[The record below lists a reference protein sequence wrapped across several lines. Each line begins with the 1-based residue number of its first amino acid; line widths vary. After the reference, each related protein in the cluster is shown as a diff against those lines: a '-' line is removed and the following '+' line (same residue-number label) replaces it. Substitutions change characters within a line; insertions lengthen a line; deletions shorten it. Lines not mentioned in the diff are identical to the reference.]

1 MNRGAHEGE
10 SGVALYYFDASV
22 SSVEEC
28 LFVDTKQNYELL
40 KKDVDSVSY
49 VSSDRNRFYLCVEGS
64 IYGITL
70 DTRQINTVAEN
81 LRSDC
86 YVSSSSG
93 RYLAWLQQNE
103 PYNSNKI
110 TVLDFDTMTTKE
122 ISCGDSER
130 ICHAVNQVFTHVS
143 QWTDAL
149 TSIGIHGEDLFTAWP
164 DAADISTEHEG
175 MKSSP

>member
-86 YVSSSSG
+86 YVSVSYTHLDVYKRQSVGRRIWPGPGSG
-93 RYLAWLQQNE
+93 
-103 PYNSNKI
+103 
-110 TVLDFDTMTTKE
+110 
-122 ISCGDSER
+122 
-130 ICHAVNQVFTHVS
+130 
-143 QWTDAL
+143 
-149 TSIGIHGEDLFTAWP
+149 
-164 DAADISTEHEG
+164 
-175 MKSSP
+175 